1 MVSGL
6 LPARVVVSPGAEALA
21 GGLSA
26 AEALA
31 GGRGTIVMLRA
42 AGVSTLRRRLAP
54 AEVYALRKAL
64 LGLGPGEALR
74 PRLAGETLVGFVCAG
89 GVVGRGAVAGSAAAG
104 ATAAAEGATTGA
116 DHASAVAEGATTG
129 ADHASAV
136 AERAVAVADHANLT
150 WMSPLVGPNDDSLGP
165 RFPAMAGIYEPGVVQ
180 AALGVPP
187 AVVAC
192 VGDIHRLGAFEAE
205 LITGLGWTVV
215 SHELAPVAIT
225 AAHLGFCVAAAVLVG
240 GSDTHTPWGTRG
252 EER

>member
-1 MVSGL
+1 MSGL

-42 AGVSTLRRRLAP
+42 AGVPTLRRRLAP

-74 PRLAGETLVGFVCAG
+74 PRPAGETLVGFVCAG

-104 ATAAAEGATTGA
+104 ATAAAEGATAGA
-116 DHASAVAEGATTG
+116 DHAT
-129 ADHASAV
+129 AV

-150 WMSPLVGPNDDSLGP
+150 WTSPLVGPNDDSLGP

-180 AALGVPP
+180 AALGVPST
-187 AVVAC
+187 VVAC